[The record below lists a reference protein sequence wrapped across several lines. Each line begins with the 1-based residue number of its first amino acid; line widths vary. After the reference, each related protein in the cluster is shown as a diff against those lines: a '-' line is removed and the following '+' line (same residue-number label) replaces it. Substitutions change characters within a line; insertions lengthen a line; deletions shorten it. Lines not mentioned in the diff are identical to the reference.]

1 MFVARI
7 AQSLSAV
14 AFVVV
19 LSACSVQKSAESVF
33 PQNGAMDNRACMGQ
47 AIENKF
53 IVQWEDGH
61 FTVEEAANAQ
71 VFSKEFIEPR
81 LADIKHVTYD
91 REFKVESTT
100 ASVQESAYTDS
111 WGQDMIGARQLW
123 AQGIKGEGVAVAIV
137 DSFVDVNHTQ
147 LAPRILINTAE
158 IPNNGIDD
166 DGNGI
171 VDDYTGGVFVSK
183 PSSNPTPSAHGS
195 HVAGI
200 IGADPTY
207 GPIEGVAPKASLIPA
222 QFLSNSGSG
231 SLGDAIKA
239 LQYASSRGAKIINA
253 SWGGAPCDGAL
264 YSAFKT
270 LESKGILVVVAAG
283 NEGADIDAYPTFPAA
298 FNVGTQI
305 TVAAGNSFD
314 IMTAWSNSGFNL
326 VHLGAPGEGIL
337 STIPNNSTAY
347 MDGTSMAAPFV
358 SGAAALIWG
367 AKPNATAIQVKQAI
381 LQSVDVSPGKEYRTS
396 TRGRLN
402 VVKALQKLRELVP

>member
-47 AIENKF
+47 AIEKRF

-61 FTVEEAANAQ
+61 FTVEDGENAE
-71 VFSKEFIEPR
+71 VFSKEFIEPH
-81 LADIKHVTYD
+81 LADIKYVTYD
-91 REFKVESTT
+91 REFVVEKTSEVK
-100 ASVQESAYTDS
+100 ASAYTDS

-123 AQGIKGEGVAVAIV
+123 AQGIKGDGVPVAVV
-137 DSFVDVNHTQ
+137 DSFVDVTHAQ
-147 LAPRILINTAE
+147 LGPRILINTAE
-158 IPNNGIDD
+158 IPGNGIDD
-166 DGNGI
+166 DGNGY
-171 VDDYTGGVFVSK
+171 VDDYYGGNFVSK
-183 PSSNPTPSAHGS
+183 PSTNPTPSAHGS

-200 IGADPTY
+200 IAADHTT
-207 GPIEGVAPKASLIPA
+207 GPIEGVAPKASIIPA
-222 QFLSNSGSG
+222 QFISNSGSG

-239 LQYASSRGAKIINA
+239 LQYASARGAKIINA

-264 YSAFKT
+264 FQAFKQ
-270 LESKGILVVVAAG
+270 LEQKGILLVVAAG
-283 NEGADIDAYPTFPAA
+283 NDGTDIDAYPTFPAA

-305 TVAAGNSFD
+305 TVAAGNSYD
-314 IMTAWSNSGFNL
+314 MMVAWSNSGFNL
-326 VHLGAPGEGIL
+326 VHIGAPGEGIL
-337 STIPNNSTAY
+337 STIPNNTTAY

-367 AKPNATAIQVKQAI
+367 VKPQATALQVKTAL
-381 LQSVDVSPGKEYRTS
+381 LQSVDVTPGKEYRTS

-402 VVKALQKLRELVP
+402 VVKALQKLQQLVP